1 MKVLMVCSGGMSS
14 SIVVKAIKQ
23 EADKKGFELDIKA
36 VGTGE
41 FEEELKTEN
50 YDLALVAP
58 QVKHRMDVF
67 KEQAGALN
75 VPVELIVPMGYTP
88 IGAPKVLEQIK
99 KYKK

>member
-1 MKVLMVCSGGMSS
+1 MVCSGGMSS
-14 SIVVKAIKQ
+14 SIVVKAIKK
-23 EADKKGFELDIKA
+23 EADKRGFDLDIKA

-41 FEEELKTEN
+41 FEEELKRRD

-58 QVKHRMDVF
+58 QVKHRMAVF
-67 KEQAGALN
+67 TEQASALN

-88 IGAPKVLEQIK
+88 IGAPEVLEQIE